1 MVGDVNHDVT
11 HHQHADVIIG
21 HPFPKKALCQEAY
34 PTYTST
40 LVTTYCATFDC
51 RAAEAEDLEIGF
63 VLNKV
68 ADLA

>member
-40 LVTTYCATFDC
+40 LVTTYCATFDI
-51 RAAEAEDLEIGF
+51 RACEVEDLEIGL
-63 VLNKV
+63 VLHS

>member
-1 MVGDVNHDVT
+1 MVDDVNHDVT

-40 LVTTYCATFDC
+40 LVTTYCATFDI
-51 RAAEAEDLEIGF
+51 RGIEVEDPEIGF
-63 VLNKV
+63 VLHG